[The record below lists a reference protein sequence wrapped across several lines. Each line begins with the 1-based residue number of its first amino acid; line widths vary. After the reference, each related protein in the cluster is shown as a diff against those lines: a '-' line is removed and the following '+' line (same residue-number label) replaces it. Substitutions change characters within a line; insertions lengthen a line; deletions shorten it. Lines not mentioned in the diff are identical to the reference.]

1 MSVAMKAA
9 MGEPTSLIKAQRC
22 WNEIAPDWIVALA
35 IECDRTS
42 QRRTARRLGI
52 SESTINRALSNTY
65 GASLASI
72 EEKVRGSLM
81 GKEVSCPVLGTI
93 GADRCQREQRM
104 PKAFT
109 SPIRIR
115 LHKACRSGC
124 PHSHLGDS
132 K

>member
-1 MSVAMKAA
+1 MNATVKAIA
-9 MGEPTSLIKAQRC
+9 PEPTSLIKAQRC
-22 WNEIAPDWIVALA
+22 WNEAAPDWIVALA

-42 QRRTARRLGI
+42 QRRAARRLGI
-52 SESTINRALSNTY
+52 SESTINRALSNSY

-81 GKEVSCPVLGTI
+81 GKEVTCPVLGLI

-104 PKAFT
+104 PKTFS
-109 SPIRIR
+109 SPIRVR

-124 PHSHLGDS
+124 QHSHLGDG